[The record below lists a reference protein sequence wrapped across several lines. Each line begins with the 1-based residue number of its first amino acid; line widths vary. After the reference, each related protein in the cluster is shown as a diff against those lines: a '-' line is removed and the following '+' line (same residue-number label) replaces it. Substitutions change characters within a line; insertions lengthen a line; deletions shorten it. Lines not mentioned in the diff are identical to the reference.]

1 MSGTKDAGRTPED
14 QARPDGVSEDAG
26 AIEGLGLQPG
36 AEADR
41 PEPTAQPQD
50 PPEELEEERR
60 G

>member
-1 MSGTKDAGRTPED
+1 MSGTKDAGRTPDD
-14 QARPDGVSEDAG
+14 QACPDGVSEGAG

-36 AEADR
+36 VEDDR
-41 PEPTAQPQD
+41 PEAAEQPQD